1 VYVRL
6 ARRPAPDPS
15 AYGLVGRVAEC
26 RQLDALLTSVRNGCS
41 RSLVVRGEAGIGKTA
56 LLDYAASMAAGMRV
70 LRAHGTEF
78 EAELAFSALH
88 ELVRPLLG
96 FFDKLPEVQVEALRV
111 AFALCGGP
119 PVNRLAV
126 YAATL
131 NLLAAAAE
139 QTPVLCLVDDAHWLD
154 RASADALCFAARRM
168 LAERIAIVFAARD
181 RPPFEAPSV
190 AELPLAG
197 LDLASGSALACR
209 AGMAPSAAAHLVA
222 VSAGNPLALLELP
235 SMLTEDQRQGRTAL
249 DEQLTMSDR
258 VEAAFLAQARSLPET
273 TWRALV
279 VCAVIETG
287 ELAVVSR
294 ALRADGLPLAALDPA
309 VAAGLVSSGNGFVH
323 FRHPLVRSAVYSA
336 AGPGTRE
343 AAHLAIAAVLT
354 EPDDADRKAWHLA
367 AAASAPDEP
376 IAAALEA
383 AADRA
388 RQRGGLVARA
398 RAFERAGRLSPDRE
412 QRARRLLQAATA
424 WRDAGV
430 SEPHAAL
437 VDEVLTLTRRP
448 DTRGSARCE
457 QAYLASQGGDTER
470 LKAFVDEA
478 ERYAELDPVAAAQ
491 MMSMALNQCWAR
503 WDVAGMLRISAR
515 VAELITP
522 TLPDPRW
529 PKGAIRLACA
539 QVLAGLPDGAELARA
554 CVPLCEQH
562 PADGSSAE
570 LAEVLTWLDEY
581 PTANRLLERDITA
594 SRRDNGLLLL
604 AYALPRQAAVLARQG
619 SLSTAYSAA
628 AEALEVVTQ
637 IGPGP
642 QQGRALAGLAAIE
655 ALMGADEDCRHHAS
669 MARDLTPDA
678 FLDVDTRIRYAVGT
692 CALAA
697 GHPGE
702 ALNDLEYVQDALR
715 RGGVVEPAVIPVAAD
730 LIETY
735 LKLSRPNQSR
745 ELLDELETAAAL
757 TGRRSAEAAAARCRG
772 LLADDDAFEAEMETA
787 VALHATLG
795 APLEQAR
802 TLLCY
807 GQRLRRVRRRRDA
820 RHQLNKALALFENA
834 GAVSWARQCRA
845 EIAATG
851 QHPRPSH
858 SPPVGRLTA
867 QERQIALYA
876 AEGLTNREIAIR
888 LFLSPKTIDYHLG
901 NIYRKLLVR
910 SRHELIHRVLTAGQ
924 PTDLW
929 GPQSG

>member
-1 VYVRL
+1 MRPVRQ
-6 ARRPAPDPS
+6 PAPDPS
-15 AYGLVGRVAEC
+15 AAGLVGRVAER
-26 RQLDALLTSVRNGCS
+26 RQLDSLLTSARAGHS
-41 RSLVVRGEAGIGKTA
+41 RCLVLRGEAGIGKTA
-56 LLDYAASMAAGMRV
+56 LLDYTASMAAGMLV
-70 LRAHGTEF
+70 LRAQGTEF

-88 ELVRPLLG
+88 ELVRPLLE
-96 FFDKLPEVQVEALRV
+96 FIEELPEVQAEALRI
-111 AFALCGGP
+111 ALALRGGP

-139 QTPVLCLVDDAHWLD
+139 QEPVLCLIDDAHWLD
-154 RASADALCFAARRM
+154 SASADALCFAARRM
-168 LAERIAIVFAARD
+168 LAERVAIVFAARD
-181 RPPFEAPSV
+181 RLRFEAPGV

-197 LDLASGSALACR
+197 LDLASGVALACR
-209 AGMAPSAAAHLVA
+209 AGMAPPAAAHLVA

-235 SMLTEDQRQGRTAL
+235 SMLTEGQRQGRTAL
-249 DEQLTMSDR
+249 DEQLAMSDGM
-258 VEAAFLAQARSLPET
+258 EAVFLSQARSLPEA

-279 VCAVIETG
+279 VCAVMGTG

-294 ALRADGLPLAALDPA
+294 ALRAEGLPLTALDPA
-309 VAAGLVSSGNGFVH
+309 VTAGLVRSGNGNVR
-323 FRHPLVRSAVYSA
+323 FRHPLVRSALYSA
-336 AGPGTRE
+336 AGPGVRQT
-343 AAHLAIAAVLT
+343 AHLAIAAVLT

-367 AAASAPDEP
+367 AAASTPDEP

-383 AADRA
+383 TADRA
-388 RQRGGLVARA
+388 RQRGGLVAQA

-412 QRARRLLQAATA
+412 QRAQRLLQAATA

-437 VDEVLTLTRRP
+437 VDEVLTLSRRP
-448 DTRGSARCE
+448 DLRCQARRE

-470 LKAFVDEA
+470 ISEAFVDEA
-478 ERYAELDPVAAAQ
+478 ERYAEQDPDAAGR
-491 MMSMALNQCWAR
+491 MMSMALNQCWVR
-503 WDVAGMLRISAR
+503 WDVAGMLEISAR
-515 VAELITP
+515 VAGLTSP

-539 QVLAGLPDGAELARA
+539 QILAGLRGGAELARA

-581 PTANRLLERDITA
+581 ATASQLIERDIAA

-604 AYALPRQAAVLARQG
+604 AYALPRQAALLAHQG
-619 SLSTAYSAA
+619 RLGAAYSAA
-628 AEALEVVTQ
+628 AEAVEVVAQ

-642 QQGRALAGLAAIE
+642 QHGRALAGLALIE
-655 ALMGADEDCRHHAS
+655 ALMGADEDCRYHAG
-669 MARDLTPDA
+669 MARELTPDT
-678 FLDVDTRIRYAVGT
+678 FLDVDTWIRYALGT

-697 GHPGE
+697 GNFAD
-702 ALNDLEYVQDALR
+702 ALNDLEHVQDALR

-735 LKLSRPNQSR
+735 LKVSRPDRSR
-745 ELLDELETAAAL
+745 ELLDELDTAVAL
-757 TGRRSAEAAAARCRG
+757 TGRRSAQAAAARCRG
-772 LLADDDAFEAEMETA
+772 LLADDDAFEAEMEKA
-787 VALHATLG
+787 IALHATLG

-834 GAVSWARQCRA
+834 GAASWARQCRT

-851 QHPRPSH
+851 QQPRPSH
-858 SPPVGRLTA
+858 SPPAGRLTT

-876 AEGLTNREIAIR
+876 AEGLTNRDIAVR
-888 LFLSPKTIDYHLG
+888 MFLSPKTVDYHLG
-901 NIYRKLLVR
+901 NVYRKLLVR
-910 SRHELIHRVLTAGQ
+910 SRHELIHHVLTAGQ
-924 PTDLW
+924 PADL
-929 GPQSG
+929 SDS